1 MNSSKYIS
9 DLELQ
14 LIIKVA
20 NKLYEESLFDKDD
33 LIDEQML
40 KECQD
45 LLTSNDVDDMFC
57 LCSVLET
64 LHYCFSIILSEVR
77 KSKREVITKIFEK
90 DKKIAEEKKAIE
102 KKLDSVPEYAELH
115 YQEERLFQFLEHITN
130 VKNNITWLTKDD
142 EK

>member
-1 MNSSKYIS
+1 MDNRYIS
-9 DLELQ
+9 NLELQ
-14 LIIKVA
+14 LIIKVS

-33 LIDEQML
+33 LIDEQIL
-40 KECQD
+40 KESQD
-45 LLTSNDVDDMFC
+45 LLASDDVDNVFY
-57 LCSVLET
+57 LCSALET

-115 YQEERLFQFLEHITN
+115 YQEERLFQFLEHLNN
-130 VKNNITWLTKDD
+130 VKNNITWLTKD
-142 EK
+142 EE